1 MGWVLSAGVDR
12 GDAEQMG
19 RNHALNVHA
28 RVFMGLNSPRH
39 DRFRGFDRSAQQG
52 NGKTRQLDD
61 DQRRESE

>member
-1 MGWVLSAGVDR
+1 
-12 GDAEQMG
+12 MG